1 MIPHRISVK
10 FFVTEPDR
18 VDLDA
23 IIPVFHQWIQQS
35 AVPGMLIDVADYR
48 HMTNGPGVLLVGQDV
63 DYAMDLGG
71 GRPGLLYTSKRS
83 SADRLGERLADA
95 FNAGLLACTLLSA
108 DAALGGA
115 IRFHTDQVEL
125 TLMDRLAAPNR
136 AATFDE
142 FRGEIETFVDAL
154 YEGTSWSIERDE
166 EDERRCLTVRI
177 SAPGAPNVQT
187 LMERARAGVSS
198 AG

>member
-10 FFVTEPDR
+10 YFVTEPDR
-18 VDLDA
+18 IDLDA
-23 IIPVFHQWIQQS
+23 MIPVFHRWIQQA

-48 HMTNGPGVLLVGQDV
+48 HMTNGPGVLLVGHDV

-71 GRPGLLYTSKRS
+71 GRLGLLHTRQRS
-83 SADRLGERLADA
+83 STGLLNERLAEA
-95 FNAGLLACTLLSA
+95 FNAGLLACRTLSE

-142 FRGEIETFVDAL
+142 FRGEIDAFVGAL
-154 YEGTSWSIERDE
+154 YGGTSWSIKRDE
-166 EDERRCLTVRI
+166 GDERRCLTVRI

-187 LMERARAGVSS
+187 LTQRARAGVSS
-198 AG
+198 AS

>member
-71 GRPGLLYTSKRS
+71 GRPGLLHTSKRS
-83 SADRLGERLADA
+83 SIDRLGERLADA

>member
-23 IIPVFHQWIQQS
+23 MIPVFHRWIQQA

-48 HMTNGPGVLLVGQDV
+48 HMTNGPGVLLVGHDV
-63 DYAMDLGG
+63 DYGIDLGG
-71 GRPGLLYTSKRS
+71 GRAGLLHTSKRS
-83 SADRLGERLADA
+83 SVDRLGERLADA
-95 FNAGLLACTLLSA
+95 FNAGLLACTLLSE

-115 IRFHTDQVEL
+115 ILFHTDQVEL
-125 TLMDRLAAPNR
+125 TLMDRLAAPNQ

-142 FRGEIETFVDAL
+142 FRGEIETFVGAL